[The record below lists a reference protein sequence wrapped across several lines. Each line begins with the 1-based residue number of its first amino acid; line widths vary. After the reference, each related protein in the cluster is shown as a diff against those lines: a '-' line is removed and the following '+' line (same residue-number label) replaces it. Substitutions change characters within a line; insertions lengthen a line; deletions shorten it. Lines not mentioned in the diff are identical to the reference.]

1 MSASARQV
9 FEHWLYKED
18 VITLSPISGA
28 PLLNPA
34 QDLRQV
40 QAPAPQQSEE
50 ASQLPAELPTD
61 PPPST
66 IVDISDEGKRLL
78 AARAVTESPVAVAA
92 LSDNPQ
98 VDAAAESVY
107 MAQQAQQ
114 MLDIYSDISSNPPT
128 NGIGNDDPERES
140 ARLLVIAAASEN
152 PQVDEFALTV
162 ATARQAKETLEIY
175 RDVSQENQPGDI

>member
-1 MSASARQV
+1 M
-9 FEHWLYKED
+9 
-18 VITLSPISGA
+18 LSPISGA

-40 QAPAPQQSEE
+40 QAPAPQQTEE

-114 MLDIYSDISSNPPT
+114 MLDIYSDISSNQCFFCYFACQIRVFGT
-128 NGIGNDDPERES
+128 QVYQHGVVVCTTGNDCKATVNQS
-140 ARLLVIAAASEN
+140 LCQYGCILFYLCLIFFVFRL
-152 PQVDEFALTV
+152 
-162 ATARQAKETLEIY
+162 
-175 RDVSQENQPGDI
+175 

>member
-1 MSASARQV
+1 M
-9 FEHWLYKED
+9 
-18 VITLSPISGA
+18 
-28 PLLNPA
+28 
-34 QDLRQV
+34 
-40 QAPAPQQSEE
+40 
-50 ASQLPAELPTD
+50 
-61 PPPST
+61 
-66 IVDISDEGKRLL
+66 
-78 AARAVTESPVAVAA
+78 PVAVAA

-107 MAQQAQQ
+107 MAQQ

-175 RDVSQENQPGDI
+175 RDVSQGNQPGDI

>member
-1 MSASARQV
+1 M
-9 FEHWLYKED
+9 
-18 VITLSPISGA
+18 LSPISGA

-40 QAPAPQQSEE
+40 QAPAPQQTEE

-107 MAQQAQQ
+107 MAQQ
-114 MLDIYSDISSNPPT
+114 MLDIYIDISSNPPT

-175 RDVSQENQPGDI
+175 RDVSQGNQPGDI